1 MPMQENYID
10 FFYRFS
16 PFVFPQEDKEILIGR
31 TNEIIANAMGISPQK
46 VVLIQTKADIPE
58 FMSENARGAYDFK
71 TNTIYI
77 NFFKYR
83 NPYIVLSTIV
93 HETAHIFVSILMQRN
108 FHIENI
114 NKITYEQ
121 YAFATARVENHE
133 MFERFKQFVAFLKIT
148 EKYLNVLRLDKVYY
162 GNKSQP
168 YFYNVDSS
176 EVIAEYVSYILLNDI
191 MKNVNRTKEGMLLM
205 KEAIDFLDYSYQ
217 GNKGLKQI
225 YIEENATDKS
235 IKKSIAKLK
244 LYSTYGHN
252 LFKIESYD
260 INTYEEI
267 WDRMSDEYHKL
278 EELIQ
283 KEMETWKYD

>member
-16 PFVFPQEDKEILIGR
+16 PFVFPQEDKEILIRR
-31 TNEIIANAMGISPQK
+31 TNEIIANAMGISSQK

-83 NPYIVLSTIV
+83 NPYIILSTIV
-93 HETAHIFVSILMQRN
+93 HETTHIFVSILMQRN

-114 NKITYEQ
+114 NEITYEQ
-121 YAFATARVENHE
+121 YAFATARVENYE
-133 MFERFKQFVAFLKIT
+133 MFERFKQFVSFLKIT
-148 EKYLNVLRLDKVYY
+148 EKYLNVLRLDKIYY

-267 WDRMSDEYHKL
+267 WDRMRDEYHKL

>member
-267 WDRMSDEYHKL
+267 WDRMRDEYHKL